1 MSRPKFQG
9 AAAMIDERTA
19 AWRLVKDLELYDDI
33 GGLQKAV
40 AEKTHQLSVLNTTLE
55 QQKQAIATLVHLQ
68 KISITTTEIDPRKQL
83 AMR

>member
-1 MSRPKFQG
+1 
-9 AAAMIDERTA
+9 MIDERTA